1 MGDTPF
7 NVFLSEKD
15 AAAYLGISLPKMR
28 RLRRDGVGP
37 QFIHFGDITR
47 YTAAALN
54 SFLAEHTVRP
64 AKDAQA
70 SNGGAHGA

>member
-1 MGDTPF
+1 MGDTPS

-28 RLRRDGVGP
+28 RLRRDGAGP
-37 QFIHFGDITR
+37 EFIHFGDITR
-47 YTAAALN
+47 YSTAALN

-64 AKDAQA
+64 AKQAPA
-70 SNGGAHGA
+70 SNGGVYGA